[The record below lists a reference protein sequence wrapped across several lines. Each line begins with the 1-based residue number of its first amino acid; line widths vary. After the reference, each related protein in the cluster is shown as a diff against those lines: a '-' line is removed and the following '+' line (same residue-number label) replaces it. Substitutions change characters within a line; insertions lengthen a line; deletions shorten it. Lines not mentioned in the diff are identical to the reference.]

1 MSITIAL
8 IGILITI
15 LILISIVTNHINQR
29 LNRIENKLI
38 SIDNDIKYNQYL
50 INTQENN
57 NSYPD
62 TGKDIRVVVYG
73 NDKEVYKYWRDYMYQ
88 CKELLNR
95 LTTTPIRVKI
105 DNKIYTMYYHQG
117 TLTNL

>member
-38 SIDNDIKYNQYL
+38 SIDNNIKYNQYL
-50 INTQENN
+50 LNDKDI
-57 NSYPD
+57 D
-62 TGKDIRVVVYG
+62 TNDKDIRVVIYG
-73 NDKEVYKYWRDYMYQ
+73 NNKEVYKYWRD
-88 CKELLNR
+88 
-95 LTTTPIRVKI
+95 
-105 DNKIYTMYYHQG
+105 
-117 TLTNL
+117 

>member
-50 INTQENN
+50 IN
-57 NSYPD
+57 D
-62 TGKDIRVVVYG
+62 KDIDTNDKDIKVVIYG
-73 NDKEVYKYWRDYMYQ
+73 NDKEVYKYWRD
-88 CKELLNR
+88 
-95 LTTTPIRVKI
+95 
-105 DNKIYTMYYHQG
+105 
-117 TLTNL
+117 